1 MNNQALKGSKAI
13 NWLEKINSRVQSLKP
28 SGIREFFDVV
38 AHQKDCI
45 SLGVGEPDFVS
56 PQVIIETAIEALRK
70 GYTHY
75 TGNQGLPELRKEISK
90 YIENEYSIKYD
101 PNEEIIITVGVSQA
115 VDLALRAVLNIK
127 DGVIYGTPSYVS
139 YEPMISLA
147 GGEPQ
152 SVSTSFNNN
161 FLLQLPELKNAIKDN
176 SKILFLNY
184 PANPTGSSFNKKEL
198 EEIKNFV
205 IENDLLVISDEIYGE
220 LSYEMPHTPISI
232 FEEMKERTLLL
243 GGFSKGFAMTGWR
256 IGYACG
262 PSAWIKSML
271 KIHQYSML
279 CAPTLGQIAAE
290 AALKYAL
297 DDKDKMKAAYKKRR
311 DLIVNGF
318 NELGLDCKTPL
329 GAFYVFPSIKKSGFS
344 SMEFAKNL
352 LKEQNV
358 AVVPGT
364 AFGDDG
370 EGFIRCS
377 YATSYKE
384 IEIALEKIK
393 KFINK
398 I

>member
-1 MNNQALKGSKAI
+1 M